1 MIQKILLLYFYI
13 FIFFANANSNAN
25 EIIDM
30 IIVDK
35 SLRTLQ
41 VIQKGTIVNTFF
53 IDLGFDPIGHKHF
66 KGDGKTPE
74 GLYYISNKSTKSDF
88 HLSLQISYPNE
99 WDQRN
104 AKKFNRNAG
113 NYIMIH
119 GAPNN
124 KPIPEK
130 KDWTNGCIA
139 LSNKDINKL
148 YKYVLLKTPIYI
160 KK

>member
-1 MIQKILLLYFYI
+1 MIKKILLFYFSI
-13 FIFFANANSNAN
+13 FLLVVNAN
-25 EIIDM
+25 EPIDI

-35 SLRTLQ
+35 SFRNLQ
-41 VIQKGTIVNTFF
+41 IIKNGAIVKKFT

-74 GLYYISNKSTKSDF
+74 GLYFISNKSTNSNF
-88 HLSLQISYPNE
+88 HLSLQISYPNK

-104 AKKFNRNAG
+104 ANNFNRNAG
-113 NYIMIH
+113 DYIMIH
-119 GAPNN
+119 GEPNN
-124 KPIPEK
+124 KGASQK

-139 LSNKDINKL
+139 LSNKDITEL
-148 YKYVLLKTPIYI
+148 YKYVLLNTPIYI

>member
-1 MIQKILLLYFYI
+1 MIKIVILFYFYI
-13 FIFFANANSNAN
+13 FIFVANANEN
-25 EIIDM
+25 IDM
-30 IIVDK
+30 ILVDK

-41 VIQKGTIVNTFF
+41 IIQKGTIIETFS

-74 GLYYISNKSTKSDF
+74 GLYYISKKSTKSDF
-88 HLSLQISYPNE
+88 HLSLQISYPNK

-104 AKKFNRNAG
+104 AKNFNRNAG
-113 NYIMIH
+113 DYIMIH
-119 GAPNN
+119 GEPN
-124 KPIPEK
+124 KKSRAGK

-139 LSNKDINKL
+139 LSNKDIEKL
-148 YKYVLLKTPIYI
+148 YKLVFFETPIYI

>member
-1 MIQKILLLYFYI
+1 MIKKILLFYFSI
-13 FIFFANANSNAN
+13 FLLVVNAN
-25 EIIDM
+25 EPIDI

-35 SLRTLQ
+35 SFRNLQ
-41 VIQKGTIVNTFF
+41 IIKNGAIVKKFT

-74 GLYYISNKSTKSDF
+74 GLYFISNKSTNSNF
-88 HLSLQISYPNE
+88 HLSLQISYPNK

-104 AKKFNRNAG
+104 ADNFNRNAG
-113 NYIMIH
+113 DYIMIH
-119 GAPNN
+119 GEPNN
-124 KPIPEK
+124 KKAPQN

-139 LSNKDINKL
+139 LSNKDITEL
-148 YKYVLLKTPIYI
+148 YKYVLLNTPIYI

>member
-1 MIQKILLLYFYI
+1 MIQKILFLYFYI
-13 FIFFANANSNAN
+13 FIFAANANQA
-25 EIIDM
+25 IDM
-30 IIVDK
+30 LIVDK

-41 VIQKGTIVNTFF
+41 VIKSGIIVKIFS

-74 GLYYISNKSTKSDF
+74 GLYYISNKSTNSDF
-88 HLSLQISYPNE
+88 HLSLQVSYPNK
-99 WDQRN
+99 WDKRN
-104 AKKFNRNAG
+104 ADNFNRNAG

-119 GAPNN
+119 GEPNN
-124 KPIPEK
+124 KSAPEK
-130 KDWTNGCIA
+130 NDWTNGCIA
-139 LSNKDINKL
+139 LSNKDITEL